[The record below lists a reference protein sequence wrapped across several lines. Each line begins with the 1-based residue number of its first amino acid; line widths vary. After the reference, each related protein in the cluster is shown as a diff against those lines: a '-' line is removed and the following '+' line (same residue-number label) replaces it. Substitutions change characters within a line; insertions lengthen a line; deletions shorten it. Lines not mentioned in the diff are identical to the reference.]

1 MDSAAYHRRQTTS
14 VQRAEPRSSAR
25 IKAAKQKAKE
35 KADDSEKSKY
45 SYGTTTASTGPAKRH
60 EIFDHPSAE
69 THLPVQP
76 ALTISEPV
84 RDPKGKKRALPEPN
98 SDEESAGPSTKRATL
113 YSLRSGTDS
122 GNMPRNSRARK
133 MDDPNA
139 SGNEGDGHH
148 DEDYDGVD
156 ADRESGMPGGAQIP
170 GGLNVSSSVSSPP
183 LLSALSP
190 TFISRPRT
198 RMLAALEPVTTELDC
213 AAMYEA
219 HQKLARDSTQTSS
232 AQTDSIL
239 AVAHVEARLAEEI
252 HAHWSKRVDLV
263 ESLFGSLVDINSAA
277 DIVHE
282 FLATSILSVQKETN
296 GESMDVTGKDHETA
310 CAGAAI
316 QAYETVAPSEPSPTD
331 PYRWKWALPAGAPET
346 APALFLNVVAIAAH
360 AAAIRLGK
368 VQDHSLPSLRF
379 VTLPD
384 PQRAV
389 PLSTESAAQN
399 WCPDVVAF
407 DCSAF
412 CEAPNLDAPA
422 NLFFLLEDSPFRYIR
437 KKFPAILNFT
447 PLHRSAHGP
456 AIIAFEEWFAE
467 QERRNYLDMSRFCW
481 PEVQL
486 TVDTKFSD
494 LYHAILQ
501 EFVYMRQQRRTQP
514 WMKFIVGLI
523 FTKTFIGVLR
533 ADSLGL
539 EQCIFERNSSRGVLD
554 SVRICLGLVQTTS
567 LQRGQHEAFE
577 LSDVKT
583 LGPPHLVSKSDG
595 PSKTRFDGPSETTK
609 AEDLV
614 EYTHRTARIIRLRG
628 DRIHHSPDDTKP
640 NVVYYVHYL
649 VQDNGSLV
657 GRGSRIFCVSRQTKH
672 EDGVSLFVGP
682 YALKVYYADHA
693 SDCFKD
699 DLIAVSRT
707 ANVKNVLLPT
717 WEWHYGDALSM
728 RGFPKAAGAQA
739 NPIVPNVMSNREEVF
754 AQTDLKRLL
763 VQCSDFEEFAQAFID
778 YAEGIASLAEQGLV
792 HRDFSIGNV
801 LLSQDTKAP
810 DTFFSEA
817 ADCAESILGVS
828 VRFEQREL
836 ELRKGGVIH
845 DMDMSGHLRP
855 VPEAP
860 IGDDDSSDDDDDSDF
875 EGWVKAK
882 QGEREAQI
890 GSIGPQKGFRTGTL
904 PFMAIR
910 LLRHGP
916 PHVVSDDLHS
926 LLFVMALFF
935 WSHDKFSEIPFP
947 QPVLSG
953 NKPWPPE
960 VLQWA
965 NLHIHPSLQLLGYI
979 KFAFFST
986 QKELRASFR
995 SSLQGSDWIKN
1006 KEFLRFFWGLY
1017 KALWRKV
1024 PELGWFDRRDVTPEE
1039 VQDALT
1045 NTYRI
1050 SRYGGTDGRSGTG
1063 PNQENET
1070 HGPLIAKRQ
1079 SKKKK
1084 KL

>member
-1 MDSAAYHRRQTTS
+1 M
-14 VQRAEPRSSAR
+14 
-25 IKAAKQKAKE
+25 AAK
-35 KADDSEKSKY
+35 SKIMA
-45 SYGTTTASTGPAKRH
+45 TA
-60 EIFDHPSAE
+60 
-69 THLPVQP
+69 
-76 ALTISEPV
+76 
-84 RDPKGKKRALPEPN
+84 N
-98 SDEESAGPSTKRATL
+98 SS
-113 YSLRSGTDS
+113 RS
-122 GNMPRNSRARK
+122 K
-133 MDDPNA
+133 DDPNV
-139 SGNEGDGHH
+139 SGKEEDGHH
-148 DEDYDGVD
+148 DEDNDGVD

-170 GGLNVSSSVSSPP
+170 GGLNVSSSVPSPP

-198 RMLAALEPVTTELDC
+198 RMLAAQEPVTTELDR

-219 HQKLARDSTQTSS
+219 HRKLESAARDSTQTSS

-239 AVAHVEARLAEEI
+239 AVAHVEARLAEEM
-252 HAHWSKRVDLV
+252 HAYWSKRVDLV
-263 ESLFGSLVDINSAA
+263 ESLFGSLVDISSAA
-277 DIVHE
+277 DILHE
-282 FLATSILSVQKETN
+282 FLDTSILSVQKQTN
-296 GESMDVTGKDHETA
+296 GELMDVIRKDHEAA
-310 CAGAAI
+310 CAGTAI
-316 QAYETVAPSEPSPTD
+316 QAYEVVTPSEPSPTD
-331 PYRWKWALPAGAPET
+331 PYRWKWDLPAGAPET

-389 PLSTESAAQN
+389 PLSTESAAQDC
-399 WCPDVVAF
+399 CPDVVAF

-486 TVDTKFSD
+486 TVETKFSD
-494 LYHAILQ
+494 LYVAILQ
-501 EFVYMRQQRRTQP
+501 EFAYMRQQRRTQP

-567 LQRGQHEAFE
+567 LQRGRHEAFE

-595 PSKTRFDGPSETTK
+595 PSTDGPSETTK

-657 GRGSRIFCVSRQTKH
+657 GRCSRIFCVSRQTKR

-707 ANVKNVLLPT
+707 ANIKNVLLPT

-728 RGFPKAAGAQA
+728 RGFPKDAGAQA
-739 NPIVPNVMSNREEVF
+739 NPIVPNVVRNREEVF

-817 ADCAESILGVS
+817 AACAERILGVS
-828 VRFEQREL
+828 VKFEQREL

-890 GSIGPQKGFRTGTL
+890 SSIGLQNAFRTMQGTL
-904 PFMAIR
+904 PFMAVR
-910 LLRHGP
+910 LLEAGP
-916 PHVVSDDLHS
+916 PHLVSDDLHS

-935 WSHDKFSEIPFP
+935 WSHDKFSETPFP

-953 NKPWPPE
+953 SKPWPPE
-960 VLQWA
+960 VLRWA
-965 NLHIHPSLQLLGYI
+965 NRPFHRSLQDLADS
-979 KFAFFST
+979 KFGFFARRTAFKAFF
-986 QKELRASFR
+986 E
-995 SSLQGSDWIKN
+995 SSLESSDWIEN
-1006 KEFLRFFWGLY
+1006 KGFLSLFWGLY
-1017 KALWRKV
+1017 EALWEKA
-1024 PELGWFDRRDVTPEE
+1024 PDRHRWLDRLDVTPEE
-1039 VQDALT
+1039 VQDALLK
-1045 NTYRI
+1045 TYRI
-1050 SRYGGTDGRSGTG
+1050 SKCGGTDGRSGTG
-1063 PNQENET
+1063 PIQENEI

-1079 SKKKK
+1079 LKK